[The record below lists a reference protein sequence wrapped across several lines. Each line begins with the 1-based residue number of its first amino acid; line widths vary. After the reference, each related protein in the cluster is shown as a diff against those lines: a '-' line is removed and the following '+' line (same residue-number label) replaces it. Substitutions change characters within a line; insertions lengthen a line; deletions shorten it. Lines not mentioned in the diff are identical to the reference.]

1 MIYRRRANT
10 DLARE
15 LITDKNIKNS
25 LKELASMQI
34 KDNLMGLQSAFD
46 QEAGQQSQNQQGS
59 RLKTRKNMAI
69 LKLRKDQL
77 RDKYVLN
84 DKRNVN
90 EKHL

>member
-84 DKRNVN
+84 DKGNVN

>member
-1 MIYRRRANT
+1 MIYRRRANI
-10 DLARE
+10 DLARQ

-34 KDNLMGLQSAFD
+34 KDNLMGLQNAFD

-59 RLKTRKNMAI
+59 RLKTRKNMAM

-77 RDKYVLN
+77 RD
-84 DKRNVN
+84 
-90 EKHL
+90 

>member
-34 KDNLMGLQSAFD
+34 KDNLTGLQSAFD

-84 DKRNVN
+84 NKRNVN